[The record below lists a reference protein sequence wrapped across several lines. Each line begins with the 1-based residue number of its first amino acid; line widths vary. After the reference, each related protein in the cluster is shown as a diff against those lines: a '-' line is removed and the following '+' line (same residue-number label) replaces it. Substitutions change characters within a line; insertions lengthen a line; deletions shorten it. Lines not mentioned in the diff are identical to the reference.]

1 MAAGRGRR
9 VFPEKFSLSP
19 LRTATMPF
27 GLPIVVTR
35 TLLRQLENV
44 RVIAGLYIPIDYDYE
59 YDYQREADRRT

>member
-1 MAAGRGRR
+1 
-9 VFPEKFSLSP
+9 
-19 LRTATMPF
+19 MPF